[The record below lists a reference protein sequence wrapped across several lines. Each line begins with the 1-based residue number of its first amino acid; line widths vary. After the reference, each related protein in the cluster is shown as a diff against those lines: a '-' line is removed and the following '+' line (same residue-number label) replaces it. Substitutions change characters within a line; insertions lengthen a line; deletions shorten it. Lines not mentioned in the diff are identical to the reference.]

1 MTVQLP
7 DIPKRIVYLD
17 HAATTPTDPR
27 VVEAM
32 LPYFTENFGNPS
44 GLYTISRDANDALT
58 DARAKIAT
66 ILHCTPAEIIF
77 TGGGTESDNLALFG
91 VARKYGN
98 NPKWGKHIITSQIEH
113 HAVLLPT
120 EVLKKEGFTI
130 TETPV
135 NADGEVSVE
144 KIIGAITPQ
153 TILISIMYANN
164 EVGTI
169 EPIADIGRALLKWKK
184 ENGRGPTEPPF
195 LHTDACQAAGVLSLD
210 VAALHVD
217 LMTLN
222 GSKIY
227 GPKGVGLLYCRRGV
241 QLTAHIVGGGQEARM
256 RSGTE
261 NVPAIVGL
269 ARALEL
275 AQESAAAENA
285 RLTELREYF
294 WREIQARVPKLVLN
308 GHPTNRVPN
317 NLNFTILDIEGET
330 VLLYFGEY
338 GIACSAGAACPSTS
352 LDPSHVIL
360 AMGKPY
366 EYAHGS
372 LRFTM
377 GHATSK
383 ADIDHVLA
391 VLPPVVELLRSISP
405 INLSLD
411 LKQGD
416 MAARAAFVEDGV
428 PHWMARKGG

>member
-1 MTVQLP
+1 MIKLP
-7 DIPKRIVYLD
+7 DIEKRVVYLD

-32 LPYFTENFGNPS
+32 LPYFTDNFGNPS
-44 GLYTISRDANDALT
+44 GLYEISRNASDALN
-58 DARAKIAT
+58 DARATIAKI
-66 ILHCTPAEIIF
+66 LNCRPEEIIF

-98 NPKWGKHIITSQIEH
+98 NPKWGKHVIVSQIEH

-120 EVLKKEGFTI
+120 EVLKKEGFEI
-130 TETPV
+130 TEVGV
-135 NADGEVSVE
+135 NEHGEVSVDDVIAHIKPE
-144 KIIGAITPQ
+144 TV
-153 TILISIMYANN
+153 LISIMYANN

-169 EPIADIGRALLKWKK
+169 EPIADLGRALLKWKK
-184 ENGRGPTEPPF
+184 ENGRGPMDPPF
-195 LHTDACQAAGVLSLD
+195 LHTDACQAAGALSLD
-210 VAALHVD
+210 VAQLHVD
-217 LMTLN
+217 LMTVN

-241 QLTAHIVGGGQEARM
+241 QLQPHIVGGGQEGRM

-261 NVPAIVGL
+261 NVPSIVGF
-269 ARALEL
+269 AKALEL
-275 AQESAAAENA
+275 AQATREEENA

-294 WREIQARVPKLVLN
+294 WKEIRARVSKLVLN
-308 GHPTNRVPN
+308 GHPTNRLPN
-317 NLNFTILDIEGET
+317 NLNFTILDIEGEA
-330 VLLYFGEY
+330 VLLYMDEY
-338 GIACSAGAACPSTS
+338 GIACSTGSACTSTS

-372 LRFTM
+372 LRFTL
-377 GHATSK
+377 GKSTTR

-391 VLPPVVELLRSISP
+391 VLPSVVELLRSISP

-411 LKQGD
+411 QKQEEIA
-416 MAARAAFVEDGV
+416 MRSAFVEDGT
-428 PHWMARKGG
+428 PHWMKK

>member
-1 MTVQLP
+1 MIKLP

-17 HAATTPTDPR
+17 HAATTPTDPS
-27 VVEAM
+27 VVQAM
-32 LPYFTENFGNPS
+32 LPFFTENFGNPS
-44 GLYTISRDANDALT
+44 GLYSISRDASDALA
-58 DARAKIAT
+58 DARERIAKI
-66 ILHCTPAEIIF
+66 LNSRSEEIIF
-77 TGGGTESDNLALFG
+77 TSGGTESDNLALFG
-91 VARKYGN
+91 IARKYGA
-98 NPKWGKHIITSQIEH
+98 NPKWGKHVITSQIEH

-120 EVLKKEGFTI
+120 EVLKKEGFEI

-135 NADGEVSVE
+135 NADGEVSIE
-144 KIIGAITPQ
+144 KIIGAIKKETV
-153 TILISIMYANN
+153 LISIMYANN

-169 EPIADIGRALLKWKK
+169 QPIAEIGRAIAKWKK
-184 ENGRGPTEPPF
+184 ENGRGPMDPPF
-195 LHTDACQAAGVLSLD
+195 FHTDACQAAGTLMLD

-217 LMTLN
+217 LLTLN

-241 QLTAHIVGGGQEARM
+241 QLTPHIVGGGQELRI

-269 ARALEL
+269 ACALQR
-275 AQESAAAENA
+275 AQENHETENI

-294 WREIQARVPKLVLN
+294 WSEIQTRVPKLVLN
-308 GHPTNRVPN
+308 GHPSNRLPN
-317 NLNFTILDIEGET
+317 NLNFTILDIEGEA
-330 VLLYFGEY
+330 VLLYLDEY
-338 GIACSAGAACPSTS
+338 GISCSTGSACTSTS

-372 LRFTM
+372 LRFTL
-377 GHATSK
+377 GHTTTR
-383 ADIDHVLA
+383 ADIDHVLS

-411 LKQGD
+411 QKQETL
-416 MAARAAFVEDGV
+416 AARSAFVEDGV
-428 PHWMARKGG
+428 PHWMKKT

>member
-1 MTVQLP
+1 MKLP

-17 HAATTPTDPR
+17 HAATTPTDAR

-44 GLYTISRDANDALT
+44 GLYATAREGADALSG
-58 DARAKIAT
+58 ARERIAKI
-66 ILHCTPAEIIF
+66 LNCGPSEIIF

-91 VARKYGN
+91 VARKYGA

-120 EVLKKEGFTI
+120 EVLKKEGFEI
-130 TETPV
+130 TEVGV
-135 NADGEVSVE
+135 NSDGEVSVDAV
-144 KIIGAITPQ
+144 IAAIKKETV
-153 TILISIMYANN
+153 LISIMYANN

-169 EPIADIGRALLKWKK
+169 EPIAEIGRALAKWKK

-195 LHTDACQAAGVLSLD
+195 FHTDACQAAGALSLD
-210 VAALHVD
+210 IAQLHVD

-241 QLTAHIVGGGQEARM
+241 GLLPHIVGGGQENRM

-269 ARALEL
+269 ACALEL
-275 AQESAAAENA
+275 VSEHRDAENA
-285 RLTELREYF
+285 RLAELRDYL
-294 WREIQARVPKLVLN
+294 WREIQARVPKVVLN
-308 GHPTNRVPN
+308 GHPSNRLPN
-317 NLNFTILDIEGET
+317 NLNFTVLDIEGEAA
-330 VLLYFGEY
+330 LLYLDEY
-338 GIACSAGAACPSTS
+338 GIAISTGSACTSTS

-372 LRFTM
+372 LRFTL
-377 GHATSK
+377 GHSTTRE
-383 ADIDHVLA
+383 DIDHVLT
-391 VLPPVVELLRSISP
+391 VLPPVVALLRSISP

-411 LKQGD
+411 QKQDDIAMRG
-416 MAARAAFVEDGV
+416 AFVTDGT
-428 PHWMARKGG
+428 PHWMQKSSK